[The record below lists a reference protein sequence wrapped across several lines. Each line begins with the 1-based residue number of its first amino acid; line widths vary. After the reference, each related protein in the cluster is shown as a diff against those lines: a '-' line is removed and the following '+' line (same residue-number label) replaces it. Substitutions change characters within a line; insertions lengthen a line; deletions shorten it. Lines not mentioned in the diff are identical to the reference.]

1 MQQAFHWFDDQS
13 EVAATNVYLWILP
26 VNKQKSEEQEKDR
39 SSTASSMLNRSWF
52 ITGVCGTIGRKLL
65 ERVLELS
72 PRQVVGLDNN
82 ESELFYL
89 YDEHRKSS
97 LVKLYTVDLRDE
109 REVVSRIAGCE
120 IVLHAAAV
128 KHVFLCEESPFSA
141 IHANILG
148 TQNIIDAAVN
158 AGVERLLL
166 TSSDKAVNPTN
177 VMGTSKLMAE
187 RLVSAANARTRSGS
201 QVFAST
207 RFGNVLGSRGS
218 VIPLFIRQIRSG
230 GPVTLTNPAMTRFIM
245 TLDDAAGLVMDSLFL
260 ARGGEIFVTKMP
272 VLRISDLAEVLIEEL
287 AAEYGYRPSD
297 IPIEIIGPR
306 PGEKMYEELMNEEE
320 IQRSIELQK
329 YFVIRPAILHSFRDI
344 DYVYPEMNV
353 TGPPDQAYNSKTVRS
368 MSKEELR
375 AYLRSHPALLKEG

>member
-1 MQQAFHWFDDQS
+1 MKRQKYEEWDTTSVTA
-13 EVAATNVYLWILP
+13 VA
-26 VNKQKSEEQEKDR
+26 
-39 SSTASSMLNRSWF
+39 SMLNRSWF
-52 ITGVCGTIGRKLL
+52 ISGVCGTIGRKLL
-65 ERVLELS
+65 ERVAALE
-72 PRQVVGLDNN
+72 PKQVIGLDNN

-89 YDEHRKSS
+89 YEEYRGNSA
-97 LVKLYTVDLRDE
+97 VKLYTADLRDQ
-109 REVVSRIAGCE
+109 REVESRIAGCE

-128 KHVFLCEESPFSA
+128 KHVFLCEESPFAA

-148 TQNIIDAAVN
+148 TQNIIDAALR

-187 RLVSAANARTRSGS
+187 RLVSAANTHPRIGN

-218 VIPLFIRQIRSG
+218 VIPLFIRQIRAG
-230 GPVTLTNPAMTRFIM
+230 GPVTVTNPDMTRFIM
-245 TLDDAAGLVMDSLFL
+245 TLDEAVGLVMDSLFL
-260 ARGGEIFVTKMP
+260 AKGGEVFVTKMP
-272 VLRISDLAEVLIEEL
+272 VLRIGDLANVMIEEL
-287 AAEYGYRPSD
+287 AAEYGHRSGD

-320 IQRSIELQK
+320 IKRSIELPK
-329 YFVIRPAILHSFRDI
+329 YFVVQPAILPGFRKI
-344 DYVYPEMNV
+344 DYVYPEMNRSA
-353 TGPPDQAYNSKTVRS
+353 PLDRAYNSKNADS

-375 AYLRSHPALLKEG
+375 SYLHRHPALLKHV